1 MEFTQHADQLE
12 YLGDEAGDEG
22 HHWTD
27 AGGRHITVASFFKQF
42 GFIKNQ
48 IISQRHDNSEW
59 IWIWLHCFHEN
70 VAIVIRHKQP

>member
-27 AGGRHITVASFFKQF
+27 AGGRHISVAFFFYKMD
-42 GFIKNQ
+42 
-48 IISQRHDNSEW
+48 S
-59 IWIWLHCFHEN
+59 
-70 VAIVIRHKQP
+70 